1 MQRPLFPAG
10 RTLPALAA
18 LLALTLL
25 LAAPEPSAA
34 FLGLFSD
41 TTSLTPKDNAVTVP
55 LADVADG
62 KAHFYA
68 VTAEGKQVRFF
79 VVKTPDGRVR
89 TAFDACDVCYPE
101 KKGYKQDGEFM
112 VCTNCG
118 RRFHVTRVGDVH
130 GGCNPAPL
138 ASEVAGDSL
147 RVALPTL
154 AAGAS
159 FF

>member
-1 MQRPLFPAG
+1 MPQPIALAG
-10 RTLPALAA
+10 RAFAALAVV
-18 LLALTLL
+18 LALTVL
-25 LAAPEPSAA
+25 LATPEPSAA

-41 TTSLTPKDNAVTVP
+41 TATLTPKDNAVSIP

-68 VTAEGKQVRFF
+68 VAAEGKQVRFF
-79 VVKTPDGRVR
+79 VVKTADGRVR
-89 TAFDACDVCYPE
+89 TAFDACDVCFPE
-101 KKGYKQDGEFM
+101 KKGYKQEGEFV

-118 RRFHVTRVGDVH
+118 RRFHMNRVGDVH

-138 ASEVAGDSL
+138 ASEVSGENL
-147 RVALPTL
+147 RVAMPAL

-159 FF
+159 YF